1 MSENDQNT
9 PEKGSQYRYD
19 DGTVEV
25 VFTTEDGRVLTVRE
39 YPSVGTFET
48 ATESASDAGIHE
60 SIAALPDVESFAE
73 EIESSDEEGGSA
85 SPDEDP

>member
-1 MSENDQNT
+1 MTNDDSSA

-39 YPSVGTFET
+39 YPSIETFRET
-48 ATESASDAGIHE
+48 TDSASDAGTHE
-60 SIAALPDVESFAE
+60 SIAALPDSEAFAE
-73 EIESSDEEGGSA
+73 EIDDPDEEGSSA
-85 SPDEDP
+85 SPDDSF